1 MSKSIDKVLAD
12 INERNPVKLRDYTP
26 DVLVEN
32 GIRNLPMYENPSHIR
47 KNILTEEEAK
57 KIGLSVSSKD
67 HYHGLGKETYIEAID
82 SLDNPKVVFKN
93 KNNKDYLILTI
104 VKDKNNN
111 NIIVPIEIETDTTVN
126 RLSIDINRIKSVYG
140 YNRVDPDLNQ
150 YIKYNI
156 KNNSLTKIY
165 EQKKQSTNITSQSA
179 FSVKNIS
186 DSNQNVK
193 SDTRYS
199 MQQEKNNAQELDNS
213 SFSFD
218 KNNSVAW
225 ISGDEGQYAKVKK
238 QSENK
243 LLSLE
248 ERVSGNNLLDAQDL
262 INELES
268 VGAKIDENGYVT
280 VYHQTS
286 EENAKKIQR
295 TGKMLSKE
303 QAVFFS
309 TSREAQQ
316 SEGRGTVKLKFK
328 IPVEKLHLDDIFNDN
343 ADVRIDLNGKKE
355 LDISSYITNDYIRY
369 SEENG
374 AWQEFVK
381 KNFKSEGAG
390 KRLQNLKENTIIMHN
405 SRNNTSKT
413 ELNENKQD
421 DVLTIKQKNNP
432 ASQSTNDN
440 IKGDGNSKF
449 YKNITERS
457 EFLTKEN
464 RDNLST
470 EDYIKYYDKVSNKD
484 SMEKALNRL
493 NEGGQAELTRWFA
506 KGTDDKMFSN
516 LRNSFDSTDVAEGWI
531 LLKRAQDNQDY
542 DMMVEVAKK
551 MREIGTKSGQAVQ
564 MYNVLSRLTPEGM
577 VKYATSEL
585 DEAWQIAS
593 KNSSYR
599 KLTKA

>member
-126 RLSIDINRIKSVYG
+126 RLSIDMNRIKSVYG